1 MRAKRVTEAILAPE
15 SESHLVGFCIFSALQ
30 NLAQKSFLGTW
41 RKRVNPSSHLP
52 KTEVKNLTASFIN
65 LLKSFLHSFED
76 LQNLLRI
83 STSTLARSK
92 EWCCETPSRC
102 FLLFFG
108 PAQGDVG
115 KKRKFQIFSFL
126 VSFGLPGD
134 DDFGDGKDLAS
145 SLIGDPCWLGS
156 RHSNAKCC
164 CCYALALRLG
174 PKFAEVPKSQESPF

>member
-83 STSTLARSK
+83 STSALARSK
-92 EWCCETPSRC
+92 GATQSV
-102 FLLFFG
+102 
-108 PAQGDVG
+108 AQLDILSSSLGL
-115 KKRKFQIFSFL
+115 RKVKLAKSESSKSFL
-126 VSFGLPGD
+126 SW
-134 DDFGDGKDLAS
+134 
-145 SLIGDPCWLGS
+145 SLLGS
-156 RHSNAKCC
+156 LVTTT
-164 CCYALALRLG
+164 LAT
-174 PKFAEVPKSQESPF
+174 